1 MQRVLIDDRRS
12 QQFVKYLQQFPF
24 VITYNKKKNR
34 LTIEDQDNEP
44 ILHFRLPITKMYNEL
59 ENSLLDSEY
68 ENYVLVM
75 IRAGIA
81 SVGLFEN
88 FENTD
93 HKVFRA
99 YMVRKKQGKSQIK
112 HLKTKGKS
120 RAGSRV
126 RLSETLDFFN
136 EINERLNRYFSDH
149 RIDRIGLACSETL
162 LPYLYSAKNI
172 PPFEKKDPRLFKI
185 PRHIQNPTFESLLET
200 NNFLLQGELALTP
213 RGIEIWNSFAQTDT
227 EASMDLDN
235 DW

>member
-1 MQRVLIDDRRS
+1 MQRVLIYDKRS
-12 QQFVKYLQQFPF
+12 QEFVKHLQQFPF
-24 VITYNKKKNR
+24 IITFNKKKNR
-34 LTIEDQDNEP
+34 ISLEEQNKEP
-44 ILHFRLPITKMYNEL
+44 ILHLRLPLTKTYNEL
-59 ENSLLDSEY
+59 ENSLLDSVY
-68 ENYVLVM
+68 ENYVLIM

-81 SVGLFEN
+81 SVGLFEH

-120 RAGSRV
+120 RAGSRI
-126 RLSETLDFFN
+126 RLSESLDFFN

-149 RIDRIGLACSETL
+149 RIDRIGIACSETL

-185 PRHIQNPTFESLLET
+185 PKHVQNPTFESLLDT
-200 NNFLLQGELALTP
+200 NDFLLQGELLLTP
-213 RGIEIWNSFAQTDT
+213 RGIEIWSSFDQTD
-227 EASMDLDN
+227 ADAFHDLDDN
-235 DW
+235 W